1 MEEHREAETDPN
13 VSKAGGSAQG
23 DAEIPACHLKYKL
36 KEYSWGFLRSPGG
49 ATLSLS
55 NKSLSPAG

>member
-23 DAEIPACHLKYKL
+23 DAEMPACHLKYKL
-36 KEYSWGFLRSPGG
+36 KEYSWGFLAEVSWGCD
-49 ATLSLS
+49 TVFV
-55 NKSLSPAG
+55 